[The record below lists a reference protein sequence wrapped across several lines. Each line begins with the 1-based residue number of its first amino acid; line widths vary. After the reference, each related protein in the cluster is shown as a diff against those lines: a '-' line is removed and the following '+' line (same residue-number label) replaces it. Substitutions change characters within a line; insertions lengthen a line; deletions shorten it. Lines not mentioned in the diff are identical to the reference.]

1 MEVALEIIANTGVVL
16 IDLLVLAMWRP
27 DYLVYFPNLEYYW
40 SLLSFVNLFN
50 VFDHFEGTQK
60 VKKLILMVWHGC
72 GAVLPFLLIILA
84 NFFLFS
90 FIGMWLYGGYINS
103 ALPEVYNRVTGS
115 PEYRNYE
122 KMSFNDFYSSLF
134 YVYSMTMNNQLP
146 VFVNMTSMARNN
158 AYKDYSGLFFFV
170 YAYLNEMI
178 LFNLLIGQVFG
189 IVIEYY
195 KTEIVEAK
203 EAEQD
208 IVEDELSFYSE
219 YQQSQELLLN

>member
-1 MEVALEIIANTGVVL
+1 MEVVLEILANTGVLL
-16 IDLLVLAMWRP
+16 IDLLVLIMWRP

-40 SLLSFVNLFN
+40 SVLSFVNVFN
-50 VFDHFEGTQK
+50 IFDHFREAQK

-72 GAVLPFLLIILA
+72 AAVVPFLLIILA

-122 KMSFNDFYSSLF
+122 KMSFNDFYCSLF

-146 VFVNMTSMARNN
+146 VFVNMTSMARNST
-158 AYKDYSGLFFFV
+158 YKDYSGLFFFV
-170 YAYLNEMI
+170 YAYINEMI

-195 KTEIVEAK
+195 KTEIVDSK
-203 EAEQD
+203 ETD
-208 IVEDELSFYSE
+208 RGIVDEKMSFYSE
-219 YQQSQELLLN
+219 YHESQQFQVE